1 MAMRKIATMMLLV
14 CLGFVFA
21 QDNLLVNPGMEDQ
34 TPAFWTPL
42 NGTFGTDVGVT
53 AAADAYAGFHSFM
66 ITKAATGADMVGW
79 VSDNNANLYWN
90 HAAAATYNLGGWVKL
105 AGVNTSPANDDA
117 KIGLMFEFLDAS
129 GNELVTEYVWADQS
143 AADADWAE
151 LTAVTI
157 LSAAPAEVIIKM
169 IMGKDATGTAYF
181 DNLGCGTTPDWTM
194 GLFNGNAETVNGWL
208 SWYAGN
214 NGSYGTVTS
223 NVPHTGDYS
232 QELWKPDT
240 TSSSSEIVYYSIP
253 VPVVAGDWYKVG
265 FWVKTV
271 GVNSDPGFETSFITK
286 SRLDDRL
293 GITFF
298 FHNDAVID
306 QGWSLSGGDKFV
318 YVDQTTTDTD
328 WTHYTVMERAP
339 DDATGISVRAR
350 YTSNPTGLSYFD
362 DFSVERM
369 IEVGPEVLGDN
380 SMEDQSPAFWTPLN
394 GTFGTDVDV
403 TVAADAYAG
412 FHSFKITKAAT
423 GANMVGWVSDNNSN
437 LYWNHASASTYN
449 LGGWVKLAGVNTS
462 PANDDA
468 KIGLVFEFLDASG
481 NELVTEYVWADQ
493 SAADADWAELTAV
506 TILSAAPA
514 EVIIKMIMGK
524 DATGTA
530 YFDNLGCGTTPD
542 WTMGLFN
549 GNAETVSG
557 WLSWYAGNNGSY
569 GTVTSTDAH
578 TGDYSQE
585 LWKPDTTSSSSEIVY
600 YSIPYPVVAGDWYKV
615 GFWTKTVGVNTDPGF
630 EASYTTKERLDDRM
644 GITYFFHSD
653 AVIDQGWSLS
663 GGDKF
668 VYINQ
673 TTTDSDWTYYE
684 VAEQAPVDATGISV
698 RSRYTS
704 HPTGLSFWDDFT
716 VKKLVAAPVSID
728 NDFELVATPSDYI
741 LSQNYPNPFNP
752 TTTIEYTLPMDGMV
766 NLDIYNVLGQ
776 KITTLYSGHQNA
788 GQHSVMWNATN
799 AAGESVATGVYIYVL
814 SGIDAQVTQK
824 MVLIR

>member
-1 MAMRKIATMMLLV
+1 MAMRKIATMMLLI

-21 QDNLLVNPGMEDQ
+21 QDNLLINPGMEDQ

-42 NGTFGTDVGVT
+42 NGTFGSEVDVTDS
-53 AAADAYAGFHSFM
+53 DMAYAGFHSFT
-66 ITKAATGADMVGW
+66 ITKSATTTDMVGW
-79 VSDNNANLYWN
+79 VSDNNADLYWN
-90 HAAAATYNLGGWVKL
+90 NAAASTYNLSAWVKL
-105 AGVNTSPANDDA
+105 AGVNTAPANDDA
-117 KIGLMFEFLDAS
+117 KIGLIFEFLDGS
-129 GNELVTEYVWADQS
+129 GNELVTEYLWADQS

-151 LTAVTI
+151 LSAVTI
-157 LSAAPAEVIIKM
+157 LTAEPAEIIVKL
-169 IMGKDATGTAYF
+169 IMGKDATGMAYF
-181 DNLGCGTTPDWTM
+181 DNVGCGTTPNWTM
-194 GLFNGNAETVNGWL
+194 GLFNGNAETVHGWL
-208 SWYAGN
+208 SWYAGD

-240 TSSSSEIVYYSIP
+240 TSSSSEIVYYSVP

-271 GVNSDPGFETSFITK
+271 GVNSDPGFEASFITK

-298 FHNDAVID
+298 FHSDAVID

-318 YVDQTTTDTD
+318 YIDQTTTDTD

-339 DDATGISVRAR
+339 DDATGISVRSR

-369 IEVGPEVLGDN
+369 IEVGPEVIGDN
-380 SMEDQSPAFWTPLN
+380 SMEDQSPAFWSPMN
-394 GTFGTDVDV
+394 ATFGNEVGV
-403 TVAADAYAG
+403 TGPDDSYAG
-412 FHSFKITKAAT
+412 FHSFIITKDAAT
-423 GANMVGWVSDNNSN
+423 ANMVGWSSDNNAD
-437 LYWNHASASTYN
+437 LYWNNAAASTYN
-449 LGGWVKLAGVNTS
+449 LSGWVKLAGVNTA

-468 KIGLVFEFLDASG
+468 KIGLAFVFMDGSG
-481 NELVTEYVWADQ
+481 NELVTEYLWADQ
-493 SAADADWAELTAV
+493 SVADADWAELSAV
-506 TILSAAPA
+506 TILTAEPA
-514 EVIIKMIMGK
+514 EVVIKMIMGK
-524 DATGTA
+524 DATGTV
-530 YFDNLGCGTTPD
+530 YFDNLGCGTTPN

-557 WLSWYAGNNGSY
+557 WLSWYAGDNGSY
-569 GTVTSTDAH
+569 GTVTNTDAH
-578 TGDYSQE
+578 TGNYSQE
-585 LWKPDTTSSSSEIVY
+585 LFKPDTTSSSSEIVY
-600 YSIPYPVVAGDWYKV
+600 YSIPYPVMPGEWYKV
-615 GFWTKTVGVNTDPGF
+615 GFWTKTVGVNSDPGF
-630 EASYTTKERLDDRM
+630 EPSYTTKERLDDRM

-653 AVIDQGWSLS
+653 GVIDQGWSLS

-668 VYINQ
+668 VYIDQ

-684 VAEQAPVDATGISV
+684 VAEQAPMDATGISV

-716 VKKLVAAPVSID
+716 VKKLVAAPVAID
-728 NDFELVATPSDYI
+728 DNFELVVTPNEYL

-752 TTTIEYTLPMDGMV
+752 TTTIEYTLPVDGMV

-776 KITTLYSGHQNA
+776 KIKTLYAGHQNA
-788 GQHSVMWNATN
+788 GQHSVMWDASN
-799 AAGESVATGVYIYVL
+799 AAGEAVATGVYIYVL